1 MSEHSNLEDIAGRL
15 RPRQASN
22 VLLWII
28 AIFFIAFVA
37 WAALTKL
44 DRTVRGQ
51 GRVIASSHLQVV
63 SNLEGGI
70 VRAILVRLGQNVTK
84 GQELIRLDKTQ
95 SGAELGTGE
104 SSVNALRVKVM
115 RLQAE
120 MTGREPAYPA
130 ASNPDI
136 ARQIE
141 VERSLHAARMAELA
155 SIMNAGRA
163 RIAQAGQAIQEA
175 QATYLARTTA
185 RDARLSQLRVIRPLV
200 EKGIEPRMSL
210 IQAQSEYEIAVKEA
224 EAAAATLQRA
234 RAGVAEAQAQMAQQR
249 QDWMSR
255 AGSEL
260 TAAQAEMSAR
270 SQGLPA
276 LQEKVE
282 RTAVRAPLAGKIN
295 RVLVTTV
302 GSAVAPGAPM
312 IEIVPSEESLLVEA
326 MVRPQDIAFVRI
338 GQRAKVS
345 ITAYD
350 PSIYGSLHGE
360 VVSISP
366 DAVVNEKSGESFYL
380 VQVRTD
386 SNSLKDQYGKA
397 LPPIGTGMI
406 ADVSLLGEKRTIL
419 QYILTPITRMQET
432 AFRE

>member
-1 MSEHSNLEDIAGRL
+1 MNEHTHIEDLAGRV

-28 AIFFIAFVA
+28 AIFFVAFVI
-37 WAALTKL
+37 WAAVTEL

-51 GRVIASSHLQVV
+51 GRVIASSQLQVV

-70 VRAILVRLGQNVTK
+70 VSAILVRIGQQVSR

-104 SSVNALRVKVM
+104 TSVNALRVKVM

-120 MTGREPAYPA
+120 MAGRSPVYPA
-130 ASNPDI
+130 PSNPEI

-141 VERSLHAARMAELA
+141 IERSLHAARVAELA
-155 SIMNAGRA
+155 SITSAGRA
-163 RIAQAGQAIQEA
+163 RVAQASQAINEA
-175 QATYLARTTA
+175 QATYMARTTA

-210 IQAQSEYEIAVKEA
+210 IQAESEYEIAVKEA
-224 EAAAATLQRA
+224 ESAAATLQRA
-234 RAGVAEAQAQMAQQR
+234 RAGVSEAQAAMAQQR

-255 AGSEL
+255 AGAEL
-260 TAAQAEMSAR
+260 AAAQAEMAAR
-270 SQGLPA
+270 SKGLPA
-276 LQEKVE
+276 LQERVE
-282 RTAVRAPLAGKIN
+282 RTAVRAPLAGRVN

-312 IEIVPSEESLLVEA
+312 IEIVPSEEALLVEA
-326 MVRPQDIAFVRI
+326 LVRPQDIAFVRI
-338 GQRAKVS
+338 GQEGKVN

-350 PSIYGSLHGE
+350 SSVYGSLKGQ

-366 DAVVNEKSGESFYL
+366 DAMVNEKTGESHYL
-380 VQVRTD
+380 VQVRTET
-386 SNSLKDQYGKA
+386 NALKDKNGKP
-397 LPPIGTGMI
+397 LPIGTGMV

-419 QYILTPITRMQET
+419 QYILTPISKLRDT

>member
-1 MSEHSNLEDIAGRL
+1 MNEHTHIEDLAGRV

-28 AIFFIAFVA
+28 AIFFVAFVI
-37 WAALTKL
+37 WAAVTEL

-51 GRVIASSHLQVV
+51 GRVIASSQLQVV

-70 VRAILVRLGQNVTK
+70 VSAILVRIGQQVSR

-104 SSVNALRVKVM
+104 TSVNALRVKVM

-120 MTGREPAYPA
+120 MAGRSPVYPA
-130 ASNPDI
+130 PSNPEI

-141 VERSLHAARMAELA
+141 IERSLHAARVAELA
-155 SIMNAGRA
+155 SITSAGRA
-163 RIAQAGQAIQEA
+163 RVAQASQAINEA
-175 QATYLARTTA
+175 QATYMARTTA

-210 IQAQSEYEIAVKEA
+210 IQAESEYEIAVKEA
-224 EAAAATLQRA
+224 ESAATLQRA
-234 RAGVAEAQAQMAQQR
+234 RAGVSEAQAAMAQQR

-255 AGSEL
+255 AGAEL
-260 TAAQAEMSAR
+260 AAAQAEMAAR

-276 LQEKVE
+276 LQERVE
-282 RTAVRAPLAGKIN
+282 RTAERAPLAGRVN

-312 IEIVPSEESLLVEA
+312 IEIVPSEEALLVEA
-326 MVRPQDIAFVRI
+326 LVRPQDIAFVRI
-338 GQRAKVS
+338 GQEGKVS

-350 PSIYGSLHGE
+350 SSVYGSLKGE

-366 DAVVNEKSGESFYL
+366 DAMVNEKTGESHYL
-380 VQVRTD
+380 VQVRTE
-386 SNSLKDQYGKA
+386 SNALKDKNGRP
-397 LPPIGTGMI
+397 LPIGTGMV

-419 QYILTPITRMQET
+419 QYILTPITKLRET

>member
-1 MSEHSNLEDIAGRL
+1 MNEHTHIEDLAGRV

-28 AIFFIAFVA
+28 AIFFVAFVI
-37 WAALTKL
+37 WAAVTEL

-51 GRVIASSHLQVV
+51 GRVIASSQLQVV

-70 VRAILVRLGQNVTK
+70 VSAILVRIGQQVSR

-104 SSVNALRVKVM
+104 TSVNALRVKVM

-120 MTGREPAYPA
+120 MAGRSPVYPA
-130 ASNPDI
+130 PTNPEI

-141 VERSLHAARMAELA
+141 IERSLHAARVAELA
-155 SIMNAGRA
+155 SITSAGRA
-163 RIAQAGQAIQEA
+163 RVAQASQAINEA
-175 QATYLARTTA
+175 QATYMARTTA

-210 IQAQSEYEIAVKEA
+210 IQAESEYEIAVKEA
-224 EAAAATLQRA
+224 ESAAATLQRA
-234 RAGVAEAQAQMAQQR
+234 RAGVSEAQAAMAQQR

-255 AGSEL
+255 AGAEL
-260 TAAQAEMSAR
+260 AAAQAEMAAR

-276 LQEKVE
+276 LQERVE
-282 RTAVRAPLAGKIN
+282 RTAVRAPLAGRVN

-312 IEIVPSEESLLVEA
+312 IEIVPSEEALLVEA
-326 MVRPQDIAFVRI
+326 LVRPQDIAFVRI
-338 GQRAKVS
+338 GQEGKVS

-350 PSIYGSLHGE
+350 SSVYGSLKGE

-366 DAVVNEKSGESFYL
+366 DAMVNEKTGESHYL
-380 VQVRTD
+380 VQVRTE
-386 SNSLKDQYGKA
+386 SNALKDKNGRP
-397 LPPIGTGMI
+397 LPIGTGMV

-419 QYILTPITRMQET
+419 QYILTPITKLRET